1 MKRFANHWT
10 CGFFLSLSCG
20 LALLQS
26 AGAQND
32 PAGADEVE
40 PNGAIV
46 VPSGRTSGSRAAAVK
61 GSFPPAET
69 VLKDMITQPGLLTL
83 YRNDPKNP
91 AKDPTALLAQIPAA
105 LMGQDLLL
113 SVSGSQGQMAG
124 WMMGGAMIRFQM
136 VGSQMK
142 IAVPNVKYMQ
152 KAGDPVTDAVARTYN
167 DEFLTSLPIVTINDG
182 DPVVDMTPLVMT
194 NVVQASV
201 PGQIRRD
208 LSRYTATKTFPDNV
222 LINVELATMRGA
234 GGGESVGLAYGLRR
248 LPPLG
253 SYRPRLADE
262 RVGYFTTDRENWNA
276 DHSAREMAVRM
287 INRWNLVK
295 RDPALAVSPPVQP
308 IVFYIEMTVP
318 VQWRRW
324 VQAGILEW
332 NKAFEKVGFSE
343 AIIVL
348 QQTDDNEYKNLDPED
363 SRYNFIRWIVTGMP
377 FAMGPSTADPRTGQL
392 LDADIIVDDSMLR
405 YMLRESDIFSSAHSS
420 MGMLGEK
427 FQRYLETHPRVMP
440 ADERAAMLEAAK
452 APGHAHQH
460 ALSPVGPTAQ
470 PGATNSRF
478 FTRPPAGCDYAVGM
492 SHQVAL
498 VRMAA
503 MAAGKDVK
511 LPEHLFG
518 ELIKDLIS
526 HEVGHTLGLRHNF
539 KASSWLS
546 IEEIKRRRDT
556 TDEPLFASVMD
567 YCSNV
572 LMPGDDVTKLRHI
585 TSPGIGPYD
594 MWAIEYGYRPGPAGD
609 GEKAMLAKIASRTNE
624 PGLAFSTDEDTM
636 GSSSPD
642 PFSIRYDMSND
653 PVAWAKARGELAD
666 QLLAGVRK
674 WGVKPGD
681 PNYYLQPTVAKL
693 LMEKAV
699 NLDHLA
705 MMVGGQH
712 FNRNRPGDPGYKP
725 ALQLVDP
732 AKQRQA
738 LAVIAQ
744 TAFTDKY
751 FQLPADLVTELA
763 PSRWGMRGARVD
775 FPIHDFIN
783 MLQSHSLTDLVSPA
797 MLQRIY
803 DSELK
808 TDAKDKFTA
817 AELMNTVRK
826 AIWSEL
832 SSNTDAA
839 FTNASPMISSIRR
852 NLQIEH
858 LTLLLDLM
866 NSSAMS
872 PDLRNMV
879 RYSVRSLSEEI
890 VQTLKKL
897 QTADGSSRLDFASRA
912 HLSEAKSRIDRA
924 LDSKYI
930 SK

>member
-1 MKRFANHWT
+1 MKRFANRWT

-26 AGAQND
+26 AGAQNEQ
-32 PAGADEVE
+32 PGAAGAE
-40 PNGAIV
+40 PSGAVV
-46 VPSGRTSGSRAAAVK
+46 VPSGRSSGPRAAVPQ

-69 VLKDMITQPGLLTL
+69 VLKEMIKQPGLLTL
-83 YRNDPKNP
+83 YRNDPRNP
-91 AKDPTALLAQIPAA
+91 AKDPTALLAEIPAG
-105 LMGQDLLL
+105 LLGQDLLL
-113 SVSGSQGQMAG
+113 SVSGSQGPMAG

-136 VGSQMK
+136 VGTQMK
-142 IAVPNVKYMQ
+142 IVVPNVKYMQ
-152 KAGDPVTDAVARTYN
+152 KAGDPVTDAVARTYT
-167 DEFLTSLPIVTINDG
+167 DEFLTALPVVTINGG

-194 NVVQASV
+194 NVVQAMV
-201 PGQIRRD
+201 PGAIRRD

-222 LINVELATMRGA
+222 LINVELATMRGP

-276 DHSAREMAVRM
+276 DHAAREMAVRL
-287 INRWNLVK
+287 INRWSLEK
-295 RDPALAVSPPVQP
+295 RDPSLALSPPVQP
-308 IVFYIEMTVP
+308 IVFYIEKTVP

-343 AIIVL
+343 AIVVR
-348 QQTDDNEYKNLDPED
+348 QQTDDNEYKDLDPED
-363 SRYNFIRWIVTGMP
+363 SRYNFIRWIVTGMA

-405 YMLRESDIFSSAHSS
+405 YMLRESDIFSSSS
-420 MGMLGEK
+420 SSVGMLGEK
-427 FQRYLETHPRVMP
+427 FQRYLESHPRLMP
-440 ADERAAMLEAAK
+440 EAERKAQKAAGQAHN
-452 APGHAHQH
+452 HAHGHVH
-460 ALSPVGPTAQ
+460 AAGGPTSR
-470 PGATNSRF
+470 PGATNSPF
-478 FTRPPAGCDYAVGM
+478 FSRPPVGCDYATGM
-492 SHQVAL
+492 THQVAL

-594 MWAIEYGYRPGPAGD
+594 MWAIEYGYRPGPPGD
-609 GEKAMLAKIASRTNE
+609 AEKAMLAKIASRTNE
-624 PGLAFSTDEDTM
+624 PGLAFATDEDTM

-712 FNRNRPGDPGYKP
+712 FNRNRPGDPGFKP

-751 FQLPADLVTELA
+751 FQLPADLVMELA

-783 MLQSHSLTDLVSPA
+783 MLQSYALFDLMSPA
-797 MLQRIY
+797 VLQRVY

-808 TDAKDKFTA
+808 SDAKDKFTA
-817 AELMNTVRK
+817 AELLNAVRK

-832 SSNTDAA
+832 AANTDAA

-858 LTLLLDLM
+858 LTLLLGM
-866 NSSAMS
+866 MENGPMS
-872 PDLRNMV
+872 PDLRNMA
-879 RYSVRSLSEEI
+879 RFSARTLSEEI
-890 VQTLKKL
+890 GQTLKKM
-897 QTADGSSRLDFASRA
+897 QTAEGSRLDLASRA

-924 LDSKYI
+924 LEAKYI
-930 SK
+930 SQ